1 MKKLKRLEK
10 TYYYMV
16 LRALVCVCACAIYIL
31 GLSGCN
37 PDEPKNVQTVT
48 FPISFCLPASE
59 VYGAG
64 APSLRAFGDPGTTE
78 QFALPQYLYIFIVKY
93 VGSGEEGKA
102 TLTNWQVW
110 KVLAKT
116 PTEEQWEKKHYTGAY
131 ANVGDSIFQYTEEII
146 LLLNGGSF
154 DGRVYAVASAVP
166 LTLPALT
173 EEESTLAD
181 VLGMQFSFT
190 GTAEDFKNSNSVV
203 NNLQNIYS
211 TPYNYKYDGEYYGS
225 FFATQNVPHLDLLL
239 YHVAAKV
246 DLMWNVKEN
255 LRGDVKISYIA
266 AEHLYDGPCYV
277 FKPTENA
284 PDVSGT
290 DGRYASGYKKAVVS
304 NLNVG
309 TQWNGRAYFYT
320 IPYKN
325 SSNEFPLQVEMLKNG
340 DSPEISPVP
349 PADKPTDRDVKDYYH
364 LIQNTSMPADAV
376 FLPWIRCQMKIN
388 KELEYSATPDVFPKL
403 AP

>member
-1 MKKLKRLEK
+1 M
-10 TYYYMV
+10 
-16 LRALVCVCACAIYIL
+16 LRTLVCVCACALYIL
-31 GLSGCN
+31 GLTCCD
-37 PDEPKNVQTVT
+37 PDEPKNIQKVT

-59 VYGAG
+59 IYVSQQ
-64 APSLRAFGDPGTTE
+64 APQLRVFGDPGTTE
-78 QFALPQYLYIFIVKY
+78 QFALPQYLYIYIVQY
-93 VGSGEEGKA
+93 IGSNEEDKA
-102 TLTNWQVW
+102 DLSKWMVW
-110 KVLAKT
+110 KVIERN
-116 PTEEQWEKKHYTGAY
+116 PTSEQWEKKRYIGIY
-131 ANVGDSIFQYTEEII
+131 SNVGDSIFQYTEEII
-146 LLLNGGSF
+146 LLLEGGSF
-154 DGRVYAVASAVP
+154 DGKVYAVASPVSLA
-166 LTLPALT
+166 LPDIT
-173 EEESTLAD
+173 PGSSTLAN

-190 GTAEDFKNSNSVV
+190 GTAADFEDSNSIV

-320 IPYKN
+320 IPYRN
-325 SSNEFPLQVEMLKNG
+325 SSNKFPLQLQILNNG
-340 DSPEISPVP
+340 DIPKKTDEPLTYR
-349 PADKPTDRDVKDYYH
+349 ADAEYYH
-364 LIQNTSMPADAV
+364 LVQATDMPTDAI
-376 FLPWIRCQMKIN
+376 FMPWVRCQININ
-388 KELEYSATPDVFPKL
+388 KALDYSSTRDVFPKL

>member
-10 TYYYMV
+10 TYYYEV

-37 PDEPKNVQTVT
+37 PDEPKNVQKVT
-48 FPISFCLPASE
+48 FPISFCLPADD
-59 VYGAG
+59 VYAAG

-154 DGRVYAVASAVP
+154 DGRVYAVASAVE
-166 LTLPALT
+166 LELPDIT
-173 EEESTLAD
+173 PESSTLAD
-181 VLGMQFSFT
+181 LLGMTFSFN
-190 GTAEDFKNSNSVV
+190 GGDADYNASVRD
-203 NNLQNIYS
+203 NLQNIYS
-211 TPYNYKYDGEYYGS
+211 TPYNYNGNGVAYYGS
-225 FFATQNVPHLDLLL
+225 FFAAQNVPHLDLLL

-266 AEHLYDGPCYV
+266 AENLYNGPCYV
-277 FKPTENA
+277 FKPTENVVA
-284 PDVSGT
+284 AEVYS
-290 DGRYASGYKKAVVS
+290 SGYTKEILKEATPCP
-304 NLNVG
+304 G
-309 TQWNGRAYFYT
+309 TQWNGRKYFYA

-325 SSNEFPLQVEMLKNG
+325 NDSPTPHYPLQLRLQKGG
-340 DSPEISPVP
+340 DSPEGENYYSKVV
-349 PADKPTDRDVKDYYH
+349 KTDIPEVW
-364 LIQNTSMPADAV
+364 TS
-376 FLPWIRCQMKIN
+376 WIRGQISIN
-388 KELEYSATPDVFPKL
+388 TATYNMPTP
-403 AP
+403 